1 MLSKF
6 SSCINGASS
15 SKGILSLRG
24 SFLVPFIS
32 DDTSNLEVVFNNNTL
47 RTIDLRGLESTNP
60 YSITLDG
67 TTKLSLFNGSGM
79 TGITSFTLDNGTD
92 SMTIKSQKIKSGEA
106 KNISSLYSIFP
117 LLRLNL
123 ADTGFCYRL
132 EKTGFEIKNASIT
145 LRVPNYLPENTS
157 YIVDTEGYSGLML
170 NGSEFKEIL
179 YIDEFNLGTEVS
191 LQTSIGN
198 WDIYPFGKNEM

>member
-1 MLSKF
+1 MRD
-6 SSCINGASS
+6 GAY
-15 SKGILSLRG
+15 KMRPIM
-24 SFLVPFIS
+24 
-32 DDTSNLEVVFNNNTL
+32 
-47 RTIDLRGLESTNP
+47 LRGLDSTNS
-60 YSITLDG
+60 YSITLDR

-132 EKTGFEIKNASIT
+132 EKTGFEIKNASLT
-145 LRVPNYLPENTS
+145 LRIPNYLPENTS
-157 YIVDTEGYSGLML
+157 YIVDTKGYSGLSV
-170 NGSEFKEIL
+170 NGSEFTDIL
-179 YIDEFNLGTEVS
+179 YIDEYNLGTEVR
-191 LQTSIGN
+191 LQTYMGN
-198 WDIYPFGKNEM
+198 WDIYPFGTN